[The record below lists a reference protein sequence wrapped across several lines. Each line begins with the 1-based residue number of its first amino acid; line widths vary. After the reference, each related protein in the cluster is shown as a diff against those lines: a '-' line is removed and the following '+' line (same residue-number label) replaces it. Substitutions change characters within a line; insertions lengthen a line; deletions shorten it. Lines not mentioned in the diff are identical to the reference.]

1 METTTEKS
9 KKGGKRE
16 GSGRKSTGRVTHSIS
31 VTPEEWEILKK
42 LATESGKDVSRFI
55 AESLCTS
62 STTVEI
68 K

>member
-1 METTTEKS
+1 MTEE
-9 KKGGKRE
+9 KKTRGGKRE

-55 AESLCTS
+55 AESLCKP
-62 STTVEI
+62 TTVEI